1 MSIYF
6 GVSLSNAGRC
16 LVVPLDSRMSNK
28 QTSQEL
34 CLCCRKWQLAGFLHA
49 ECLGVY
55 SDCWWRAPGNKRE
68 GPYSG
73 LLTPRPAILVL
84 PQTVHSILL
93 KTSFWIHLLVGK
105 DPAFVEVRERC
116 SGGHLFYIETFYF
129 SAISPLPPLRIQSHF
144 DFSRQVSC
152 LLCCQICSHPRFL
165 LCLPSY
171 FVNLHSPSTF
181 AFYKLLENSHPPPL
195 HFVAVTFLVFVLLN
209 FILFLMSSQWGLSKK
224 R

>member
-6 GVSLSNAGRC
+6 GVSLLNAGRC

-34 CLCCRKWQLAGFLHA
+34 WLCCRKWQLAGFLHA

-105 DPAFVEVRERC
+105 DPAFGFR
-116 SGGHLFYIETFYF
+116 GGEGKVQRRPPVLYRDLLLQCYLSTPTFENPEPLWF
-129 SAISPLPPLRIQSHF
+129 LKAGQLPPVLPDLLTST
-144 DFSRQVSC
+144 VSFV
-152 LLCCQICSHPRFL
+152 SSFL
-165 LCLPSY
+165 LC
-171 FVNLHSPSTF
+171 
-181 AFYKLLENSHPPPL
+181 
-195 HFVAVTFLVFVLLN
+195 
-209 FILFLMSSQWGLSKK
+209 
-224 R
+224 